1 MSRSQSKHKL
11 IHWRVRLAILLCVSL
26 LFVGG
31 CFEAEQ
37 GELYYGRVRVPQ
49 EQEFRWSDG
58 GLPQVFDPA
67 LASAPPDTDAVRALF
82 EGLTDYDPQTL
93 APVAGVATHWESSAD
108 RRTWTF
114 YLRHDAHW
122 SNGASVTAQDFLR
135 SWQRTLRLGDRA
147 PHADL
152 LANIVGAT
160 HEPPQRATTNNTAA
174 IPTPEQKQ
182 LHDAQAQ
189 PTATP
194 DNLAQTQPTP
204 ETKQQSA
211 NAPHE
216 AMPAFGVEVVNDY
229 TLRVQLQRPDAN
241 FPALVAHPVFR
252 PVQLSD
258 EMEQG
263 KEGAS
268 PAAHEPVAPAELK
281 TPVVTNGAFQLA
293 KLSADNVV
301 LERAQNYWNKGAVAL
316 ERVRFV
322 NVPDTETALAA
333 YRAGDVDAVTNANI
347 EPLAV
352 KLLAP
357 YKDFRR
363 ATFGALTYYEFNAA
377 HAPFD
382 DLRIRQALTLAV
394 DRARLSADT
403 LEGATEPADKF
414 LPTDEP
420 VAVQTEDR
428 QSVPDEAKLVYD
440 VPRAQ
445 KLLIEAG
452 FPGGAGFPLI
462 RLLVNRNE
470 QHREVAQAVA
480 AMWREHLGVETEIVV
495 KSWDDY
501 ETALRTGD
509 YDVARRSI
517 VMQTTD
523 EETNM
528 LAMFA
533 PPAESSAKNNGVT
546 TTQTPNG
553 STTERAAGKTTAT
566 EQKKTP
572 LQVSAPPILTEA
584 QALAALPAM
593 PVYFASSYAL
603 VKPYVSGF
611 DANLLDAPS
620 LQRIRFDT
628 NWQPPNDNQNR

>member
-1 MSRSQSKHKL
+1 LIGQCAHKL
-11 IHWRVRLAILLCVSL
+11 IHWRARLAVLLCVSL
-26 LFVGG
+26 LGASG
-31 CFEAEQ
+31 CFETEQ
-37 GELYYGRVRVPQ
+37 GELYYGRVRAPR

-58 GLPQVFDPA
+58 GLPQTFDPA

-93 APVAGVATHWESSAD
+93 APVAGVATRWESSAD
-108 RRTWTF
+108 KRTWTF

-122 SNGASVTAQDFLR
+122 SNGAPVTAQDFLR

-160 HEPPQRATTNNTAA
+160 HEPQRAPTNSTTAT
-174 IPTPEQKQ
+174 PTPEPKQ
-182 LHDAQAQ
+182 ARDAQAQ

-194 DNLAQTQPTP
+194 NDLAQAQPTP
-204 ETKQQSA
+204 ETKPPSA

-216 AMPAFGVEVVNDY
+216 APPAFGVEVVNEY

-258 EMEQG
+258 EPEPG
-263 KEGAS
+263 KEGAP
-268 PAAHEPVAPAELK
+268 PAAHEPVAVVELK

-293 KLSADNVV
+293 NLSADNVV
-301 LERAQNYWNKGAVAL
+301 LERAENYWNKDAVAL
-316 ERVRFV
+316 ERVYFV
-322 NVPDTETALAA
+322 NAHDTEAALAA

-363 ATFGALTYYEFNAA
+363 ATFGALTYYEFNTA

-382 DLRIRQALTLAV
+382 DPRIRQALTLAV

-414 LPTDEP
+414 LPTDETAAAP
-420 VAVQTEDR
+420 GEDK
-428 QSVPDEAKLVYD
+428 QGQPAEVKIVYD

-445 KLLIEAG
+445 KLLREAG
-452 FPGGAGFPLI
+452 FPGGVGFPLI
-462 RLLVNRNE
+462 HLLVNRNE

-480 AMWREHLGVETEIVV
+480 AMWREHLGIETEIVV

-501 ETALRTGD
+501 EAALRTGA

-533 PPAESSAKNNGVT
+533 PPAEPDANNNGANAA
-546 TTQTPNG
+546 PPPSG
-553 STTERAAGKTTAT
+553 SSSERAAGKTTTT
-566 EQKKTP
+566 EQKKTLP
-572 LQVSAPPILTEA
+572 QVSQPPILTEA
-584 QALAALPAM
+584 QALAALPAL

-620 LQRIRFDT
+620 LQRVRLDT
-628 NWQPPNDNQNR
+628 NWQPPNDKQNH